1 MLKRYFN
8 LRKGNDGLVLEL
20 DFIISSRRI
29 ITFFF
34 TFLRVEKNLSLFFFF
49 FDSIIEKFERDNLD
63 EE

>member
-1 MLKRYFN
+1 MKRYFN
-8 LRKGNDGLVLEL
+8 LRKENDGLVLEL